1 MRSLGSIPRE
11 YFLSLTY
18 HALFH
23 KGFNA
28 GLRSDFPD
36 RDIPAVKRNFST
48 ILPVLAEEA
57 DIKIDNVSMTYLE
70 SVLKKYGWR
79 PPLDV
84 YFRRAKKNDWV
95 RMQADNIVDTKWRNK
110 RGLVVFILREV
121 LADTYLEL
129 LLRKMLEEYEASVV
143 EEMDLT
149 QEDGF
154 QLLKKTRGGD
164 WGRPRIG
171 KSYGGLPK
179 KIIVAYRWQEDHDV
193 ELEGIPFGVVEY
205 EWVLDIKKRVRAAAN
220 SGIPYKMHCHVL
232 HTSDNGVEASHYREL
247 FSQLKIGD

>member
-1 MRSLGSIPRE
+1 MGSNAKLIISLILNGGIRE
-11 YFLSLTY
+11 
-18 HALFH
+18 
-23 KGFNA
+23 
-28 GLRSDFPD
+28 
-36 RDIPAVKRNFST
+36 
-48 ILPVLAEEA
+48 
-57 DIKIDNVSMTYLE
+57 
-70 SVLKKYGWR
+70 
-79 PPLDV
+79 
-84 YFRRAKKNDWV
+84 
-95 RMQADNIVDTKWRNK
+95 
-110 RGLVVFILREV
+110 LVVFILREV

-232 HTSDNGVEASHYREL
+232 HTSDNGVEALITASFFH
-247 FSQLKIGD
+247 S